1 MAHIEDIMFHFWK
14 KLNAEMAKKILGSMK
29 KFEISFISNGS
40 RIRTE
45 SMLLNVNFSKKH
57 YSK

>member
-1 MAHIEDIMFHFWK
+1 DIMFHFWK

>member
-1 MAHIEDIMFHFWK
+1 MAHIEDVMFHFRQK
-14 KLNAEMAKKILGSMK
+14 MNVEMAKKILESMK
-29 KFEISFISNGS
+29 KFEITFISNGS

-45 SMLLNVNFSKKH
+45 SMPRIENFSKNT